1 MTSPTM
7 IPCPACKKKISD
19 AAEACPK
26 CGQPITEQDREAGR
40 AKVKKGQMG
49 CGLALLAVVILAVI
63 GNLSSTDKKNAGQTA
78 APAAKQEQAIQAAAP
93 TFAYT
98 AEDIVERFNR
108 AARKMDFHHKAR
120 ITKSSSGPMASS
132 VQVEVGKHIG
142 LIIAT
147 PNDARNASGVILVG
161 VGDGTIQSGAA
172 IMEGMIVLIGA
183 LSPELD
189 GAGRGGVLR
198 ELGLMGGE
206 KSSNQ
211 KSAIR
216 GDVKYSY
223 GFVEGM
229 GTIFGADAI

>member
-1 MTSPTM
+1 MTPPTM

-40 AKVKKGQMG
+40 AKVKKGKMG
-49 CGLALLAVVILAVI
+49 YGLALLAVVILVII
-63 GNLSSTDKKNAGQTA
+63 GNLGSKDKKSTEQPA
-78 APAAKQEQAIQAAAP
+78 APVVQQEQVAEAAAP

-98 AEDIVERFNR
+98 AEAIVERFNQ

-120 ITKSSSGPMASS
+120 ITKNSSGPVASS
-132 VQVEVGKHIG
+132 VQVEVGKHIA
-142 LIIAT
+142 LVIAT
-147 PNDARNASGVILVG
+147 PNDARNASGVMLIG

-172 IMEGMIVLIGA
+172 IVEGMIVLIGA

-189 GAGRGGVLR
+189 GPGRGGVLR
-198 ELGLMGGE
+198 ELGLLGG
-206 KSSNQ
+206 KDNSQ
-211 KSAIR
+211 PASAIR
-216 GDVKYSY
+216 GNVKYSH

>member
-1 MTSPTM
+1 M

-49 CGLALLAVVILAVI
+49 CGLALLAVVVLVVI
-63 GNLSSTDKKNAGQTA
+63 GNLGSTDKKSTEQAATPTA
-78 APAAKQEQAIQAAAP
+78 EQEQVVEATTP
-93 TFAYT
+93 TLAYT
-98 AEDIVERFNR
+98 AEAIVERFNQ

-120 ITKSSSGPMASS
+120 ITKNSSGPAASS
-132 VQVEVGKHIG
+132 MQVKVGKHIG
-142 LIIAT
+142 LVIAT
-147 PNDARNASGVILVG
+147 PNDAPNASGVMLIG

-172 IMEGMIVLIGA
+172 IIEGMVVLIA
-183 LSPELD
+183 TLSPELD
-189 GAGRGGVLR
+189 AAGRGGVLR
-198 ELGLMGGE
+198 ELGLLGGE
-206 KSSNQ
+206 KSSDQ
-211 KSAIR
+211 TSAIR
-216 GDVKYSY
+216 GKVKYSY